1 MMTTRYLIDASSFIS
16 LVKKTDLKRAEDL
29 LEKSSILELTFYEV
43 GNAIWKETCITKFIS
58 KNEFEA
64 MQNAAQIILARIERL
79 PNEIRS
85 FKEILE
91 ISENEKLSFYD
102 SSYLF
107 SAKELGLT
115 LVTEDRRLSVKAR
128 KYAQVESIESLLGVT

>member
-1 MMTTRYLIDASSFIS
+1 MTTRYLIDASSFIS